1 MSDHFRMALAIAI
14 LALGAGAS
22 HAQNPDALYRA
33 GDTLWMRREIGIM
46 GIAENG
52 TKLMT
57 GLYPDVVF
65 VDPTTGNELNRIEGI
80 EPINFSHDPNLHY
93 GCFNSRGPNEQGIIW
108 KVYNLDE
115 RRLIYEKYTA
125 DTMFIAG
132 VAITHDRI
140 VVSRYGERSLL
151 IKMSTGDTIATL
163 RGGAVRV
170 DDETGKAYLMND
182 AVLDIVDLADG
193 RVEKTYSTPATSPRR
208 FTVSKDGKHIIY
220 SLEYSSQHSVILAI
234 DVTTDS
240 IKDISSV
247 LGFDKG
253 YWCCDERGMFLQRD
267 EEGKYVY
274 LSGMQSFVDLSEVVL
289 RFDLQTLKEDVVL
302 FGSIVQQKYVDDAY
316 GVMVDAKRQNLI
328 YTSKAQNQPLHT
340 VCRGLSPVS
349 SIAAGTQDGQRLN
362 VETDATVL
370 SVHVES
376 FVADGQVRVDLY
388 DMQGR
393 KVKEMVLSAEG
404 RASVSV
410 ADLVSGTYV
419 VSCDVHGQR
428 YARTVVLSR

>member
-1 MSDHFRMALAIAI
+1 MSAQFRMALAIAI
-14 LALGAGAS
+14 LALGAGS
-22 HAQNPDALYRA
+22 SNAQNPEALYRA
-33 GDTLWMRREIGIM
+33 GDTLWMRPQLGIM

-57 GLYPDVVF
+57 GAQADVMF
-65 VDPTTGNELNRIEGI
+65 VDPSTGDELYRIEGI
-80 EPINFSHDPNLHY
+80 EPINSSHDPNLHY

-108 KVYNLDE
+108 KVYDLDE

-125 DTMFIAG
+125 DTMYIAG

-182 AVLDIVDLADG
+182 AVLDIVNLADG
-193 RVEKTYSTPATSPRR
+193 RVEKTYSTPATSTHQ
-208 FTVSKDGKHIIY
+208 FTVSKDGRHVIY
-220 SLEYSSQHSVILAI
+220 VVNSSTNHNSILAI

-247 LGFDKG
+247 LGYDKG
-253 YWCCDERGMFLQRD
+253 YWCCTEQGMFLQRD
-267 EEGKYVY
+267 EEGRYVY
-274 LSGMQSFVDLSEVVL
+274 LSGMYSFVDRSVVVL

-302 FGSIVQQKYVDDAY
+302 FGSIDQAPYLTYASW
-316 GVMVDAKRQNLI
+316 VMVDAKRRNLI
-328 YTSKAQNQPLHT
+328 YTSKVQNKLFHT
-340 VCRGLSPVS
+340 VCRGLSLVS
-349 SIAAGTQDGQRLN
+349 SVAVDAQDGQRLH

-376 FVADGQVRVDLY
+376 FISEGQVRVYLY
-388 DMQGR
+388 DLQGR
-393 KVKEMVLSAEG
+393 RVNEVMLSAEG
-404 RASVSV
+404 RATVPI
-410 ADLVSGTYV
+410 ADLVPGTYV
-419 VSCDVHGQR
+419 VTCELQGRR
-428 YARTVVLSR
+428 YSRSVVLSR